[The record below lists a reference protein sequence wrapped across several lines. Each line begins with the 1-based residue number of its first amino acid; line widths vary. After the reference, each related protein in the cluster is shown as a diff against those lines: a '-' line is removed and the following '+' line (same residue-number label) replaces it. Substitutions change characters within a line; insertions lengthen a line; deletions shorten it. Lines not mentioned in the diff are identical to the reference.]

1 MDSNRSFLVYLVVEP
16 EVAAVAEPVV
26 AESSVLAWVA
36 SGRPYDTSGTSA
48 DAGTTSG
55 GSWCGICV
63 CTEAS
68 CTTSSYPRDKLYKRC
83 HLEI

>member
-1 MDSNRSFLVYLVVEP
+1 MYPNTSFQGYLVVEP
-16 EVAAVAEPVV
+16 GVAAVAERVV
-26 AESSVLAWVA
+26 AEESALALDS
-36 SGRPYDTSGTSA
+36 SGRPYDTSGTSV
-48 DAGTTSG
+48 DVGTTSG

-68 CTTSSYPRDKLYKRC
+68 CTTSSCPRDKLYKRC